1 MVDGDAVKPG
11 APGGFAAEFLQVAV
25 CLEENIVGGV
35 LGFLV
40 VAEHSQGQVI
50 HGAAVL
56 SIKICKIGWSQPGL
70 WRLRTL
76 LLRLRLARCAARG
89 AGVLGP
95 GLRTR
100 LLCPRLRFH
109 RIYPPV

>member
-56 SIKICKIGWSQPGL
+56 SIKICKIGGSQPGL
-70 WRLRTL
+70 RRLRTL
-76 LLRLRLARCAARG
+76 LLRLRRRPGWLPPILQIFILSTAAPCITWPCQCS
-89 AGVLGP
+89 A
-95 GLRTR
+95 TTD
-100 LLCPRLRFH
+100 
-109 RIYPPV
+109 